1 MWLLGI
7 NKATPLCIPRG
18 TAKQQV
24 RLQQD
29 CVEYTVYKYSLPT
42 WRRTEAKYLAPQN
55 NFSVIYHS
63 PQVVSW
69 SENVLLLATNNM
81 LENKEQWTV
90 WLVIGQTILVLGVV
104 PAIEIPR
111 YRSVLVRPSA
121 DGCLSN
127 LAFGLAAISV
137 WGCERATV
145 GLADGRTQSAATET
159 GHCRRGRKPF
169 HCEATAHG
177 PWVALR
183 PNLKK
188 EPINKNKRICK
199 LSCAPQLQVWY
210 AVEKMYFRLQF
221 QCGEHLL
228 SGEVASWFS

>member
-1 MWLLGI
+1 MGVFLG
-7 NKATPLCIPRG
+7 
-18 TAKQQV
+18 
-24 RLQQD
+24 
-29 CVEYTVYKYSLPT
+29 
-42 WRRTEAKYLAPQN
+42 
-55 NFSVIYHS
+55 
-63 PQVVSW
+63 
-69 SENVLLLATNNM
+69 
-81 LENKEQWTV
+81 
-90 WLVIGQTILVLGVV
+90 
-104 PAIEIPR
+104 
-111 YRSVLVRPSA
+111 
-121 DGCLSN
+121 

-221 QCGEHLL
+221 QCGEHLF
-228 SGEVASWFS
+228 SGGRKQIFVNKWLCLFTMKQSATSLRLFPFVCFPA